1 MRTVVSLRPRGK
13 TLRNEQNPGWRTHIA
28 TRYETEWE
36 LRQRDRPVTLAGT
49 SFPGETEVEHGQLET
64 SLCVQ
69 AVFHAVEGLVKP
81 LAPATVL
88 PLHQPLAT
96 PFSGASAYLELLE
109 GSTLHLAPGMNIY
122 ALSALHTPTLPFP
135 AANLAN

>member
-1 MRTVVSLRPRGK
+1 MGIKGGR
-13 TLRNEQNPGWRTHIA
+13 
-28 TRYETEWE
+28 ET
-36 LRQRDRPVTLAGT
+36 DRLHWQEHHSRVK
-49 SFPGETEVEHGQLET
+49 TEVEHGQLET

-96 PFSGASAYLELLE
+96 PFSGAAAYLGLLE
-109 GSTLHLAPGMNIY
+109 GSTIHLAWGKNIY
-122 ALSALHTPTLPFP
+122 VLSALNTPPLPFP
-135 AANLAN
+135 APNLAN